1 MTKAELRKIIKESI
15 MKKYT
20 VEIETTYGSLTIDL
34 TAESEEIAIKKA
46 ESILYEAE
54 IYVSNTRELNN

>member
-1 MTKAELRKIIKESI
+1 
-15 MKKYT
+15 MKTYT
-20 VEIETTYGSLTIDL
+20 IEIETTYGSLTMDL